1 MSQVGHNINTL
12 VHTTAGK
19 DVGVAGK
26 AVGHGIEVAGKA
38 IGHGTTV
45 AAHAIG
51 EGAKDVGHALD
62 TGATDVLHGVNDVTS
77 AIGNTMGSAIDS
89 VGNALSNA
97 FIPKVGT
104 NPIDL
109 LPDIGGVID
118 NSVKAIGSFAN
129 ALCQIIDLGVELG
142 ETALNP
148 NAPLQDPLPC

>member
-1 MSQVGHNINTL
+1 MNKHDITKGADNIGKGVSEAGHVI
-12 VHTTAGK
+12 
-19 DVGVAGK
+19 
-26 AVGHGIEVAGKA
+26 GHDATVAGKA
-38 IGHGTTV
+38 IGKGAVV

-51 EGAKDVGHALD
+51 EGAKDVGSAIK
-62 TGATDVLHGVNDVTS
+62 TGATDILHGAED
-77 AIGNTMGSAIDS
+77 
-89 VGNALSNA
+89 VGNAVNHTLDDVNHTIDDVGNA
-97 FIPKVGT
+97 IASVFTPKIGSSQ
-104 NPIDL
+104 IDL